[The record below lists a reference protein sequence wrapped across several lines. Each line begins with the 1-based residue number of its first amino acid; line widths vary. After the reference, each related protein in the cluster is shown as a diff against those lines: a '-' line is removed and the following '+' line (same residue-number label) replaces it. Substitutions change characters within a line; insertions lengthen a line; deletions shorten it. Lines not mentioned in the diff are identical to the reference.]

1 MATISVVKLKIRRGT
16 DSQRKD
22 VVFDNGELGYVL
34 DPNSKRLFIGD
45 GVTFGGI
52 AVGTKW
58 YGGSINE
65 TNAPSFQYAQ
75 VGDIIYNTDDTKL
88 YVLSGVDDD
97 GFAGYKD
104 PTKYQYIGPTTDTST
119 IGFNVNGKLQVITQ
133 GISAQ
138 QINSSAFDSN
148 NGFTR
153 TGTQGAFKVNY
164 DNTTIRINGSKQLYV
179 YIDNSTLKYG
189 VNGVYVD
196 TAAINLNTF
205 NFSTL
210 PTSRPSAG
218 SKLLWID
225 PVADNSIKIA
235 L

>member
-16 DSQRKD
+16 ESQRKE

-34 DPNSKRLFIGD
+34 DPNSRRLFVGD

-52 AVGTKW
+52 SVGAKW
-58 YGGSINE
+58 YAGSITE

-75 VGDIIYNTDDTKL
+75 IGDIITNTDDTKL
-88 YVLSGVDDD
+88 YVLSGSDAD

-104 PTKYQYIGPTTDTST
+104 PINYQYIGPTVDNAT
-119 IGFNVNGKLQVITQ
+119 IGFNTGGNLQVITN

-138 QINSSAFDSN
+138 HINSSAFDIN

-153 TGTQGAFKVNY
+153 TGTGGAFKINY
-164 DNTTIRINGSKQLYV
+164 DNTTIRINGSKQFYV
-179 YIDNSTLKYG
+179 YIDGSTIKYAAG
-189 VNGVYVD
+189 GIYVD
-196 TAAINLNTF
+196 PSAINLNTF

-210 PTSRPSAG
+210 PTTRPTAG

-225 PVADNSIKIA
+225 TLSDNTIKIA